1 MMEVPS
7 VVVVIVLTT
16 LAVFTVHMVA
26 WLELGG
32 KPNNTSNQLETQI
45 KCFT

>member
-7 VVVVIVLTT
+7 VVVVIVLTM

-26 WLELGG
+26 WLESGR
-32 KPNNTSNQLETQI
+32 KPNNTSNQQETKI

>member
-7 VVVVIVLTT
+7 VVVIALTM
-16 LAVFTVHMVA
+16 LAGFTVHMVA
-26 WLELGG
+26 WLELGR
-32 KPNNTSNQLETQI
+32 KPNSTSNQQETKL